1 MGRRQ
6 PLHPALT
13 DPTVVYTDTLRFL
26 CRGVL
31 LICSILTTHPLH
43 RSKNGANCGKLFQ
56 ERMNRPD
63 ELCWSLV
70 TVKGFYYGGG
80 VHGIKANHRRML
92 YYDYTVA
99 NIAVISMKVVSVL
112 LYVCSVLQPL
122 KSLWVG
128 FKQYCGLGLYTPFKT
143 SPPTFMI
150 TNEL

>member
-112 LYVCSVLQPL
+112 LCVFCSSATEVT
-122 KSLWVG
+122 
-128 FKQYCGLGLYTPFKT
+128 FGLGLNSTVAWDYTHPLKL
-143 SPPTFMI
+143 PH
-150 TNEL
+150 LHL